1 MEVCSGELLMDGL
14 QQDVLLLPPLSTSLP
29 PPSRHGTSAGW
40 RRRRLELGAVGE
52 AEGGAIDQTVQSDE
66 RQGDGD
72 GASQAA
78 PTVGEDGDVRDDA
91 EQRLRGPEREKQG
104 DRIKQMEDGG
114 DIRVQTEEPEH
125 GDTSVNLQDGW
136 VAEIPASILAGPNTT
151 GRFIV
156 IIKNHSLN

>member
-1 MEVCSGELLMDGL
+1 MEVRSGELLMDGL
-14 QQDVLLLPPLSTSLP
+14 QQDVLLLPPLSPSLP

-40 RRRRLELGAVGE
+40 RRRLELGAVGE

-91 EQRLRGPEREKQG
+91 EQRLCGPEREKQG
-104 DRIKQMEDGG
+104 ERIKQIEDGG
-114 DIRVQTEEPEH
+114 DICAQTEEPEH

-136 VAEIPASILAGPNTT
+136 IAEIPASILADPNRKFDGNWTT
-151 GRFIV
+151 FPQ
-156 IIKNHSLN
+156 